1 MVKGCGSTRH
11 APARG
16 DGSWTDIS
24 LPRAVALRYD
34 QEQDAAPVVVA
45 KRRALLA
52 ERIIELAAEHGVT
65 MYEDP
70 DLVELLYTLDLDM
83 QIPVELYQA
92 VAEVLAF
99 VYRLNGRLPAET

>member
-1 MVKGCGSTRH
+1 VRKSGRH
-11 APARG
+11 NKDQEPAG
-16 DGSWTDIS
+16 DRARR
-24 LPRAVALRYD
+24 RAVAIRYD

-45 KRRALLA
+45 KGRALLA

-99 VYRLNGRLPAET
+99 VYRLNGLLPAEP

>member
-1 MVKGCGSTRH
+1 MQKRGQQDNDQEH
-11 APARG
+11 ADNRARR
-16 DGSWTDIS
+16 
-24 LPRAVALRYD
+24 RAVALRYN

-45 KRRALLA
+45 KGRALLA
-52 ERIIELAAEHGVT
+52 ERIIELAAENGVT

-99 VYRLNGRLPAET
+99 VYRLNGRLPSET

>member
-1 MVKGCGSTRH
+1 MMHKRGQHDSDQG
-11 APARG
+11 PAG
-16 DGSWTDIS
+16 DRARR
-24 LPRAVALRYD
+24 RAVALRYD
-34 QEQDAAPVVVA
+34 QEQDAAPMVVA
-45 KRRALLA
+45 KGRALLA

-70 DLVELLYTLDLDM
+70 DLVELLYTLDLDT

-99 VYRLNGRLPAET
+99 VYRLNGRLSSDT